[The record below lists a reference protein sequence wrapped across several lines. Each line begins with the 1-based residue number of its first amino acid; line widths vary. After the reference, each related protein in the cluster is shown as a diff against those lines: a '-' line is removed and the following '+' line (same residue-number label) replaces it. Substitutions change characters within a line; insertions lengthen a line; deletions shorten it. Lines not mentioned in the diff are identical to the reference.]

1 MMSDYHRDPAVLWD
15 KLLSEQSELV
25 KSAFAILSS
34 EEQQDV
40 LNHLK
45 VMAESDG
52 WQRSQSEAAMTALN
66 ILEE

>member
-45 VMAESDG
+45 VIAESDG
-52 WQRSQSEAAMTALN
+52 WQRSQSEAAKTALN
-66 ILEE
+66 ILED